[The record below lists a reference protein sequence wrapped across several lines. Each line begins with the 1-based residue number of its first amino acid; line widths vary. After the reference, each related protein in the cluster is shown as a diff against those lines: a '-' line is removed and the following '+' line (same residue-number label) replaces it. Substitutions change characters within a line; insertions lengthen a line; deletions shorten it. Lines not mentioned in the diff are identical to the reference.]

1 MDDLSKNTELIIT
14 KHLSGNNSNLVSSEI
29 F

>member
-14 KHLSGNNSNLVSSEI
+14 EHLSSNNSNLVSSEI

>member
-1 MDDLSKNTELIIT
+1 MYNPQKPAELIIT
-14 KHLSGNNSNLVSSEI
+14 EHLSRNISILVPSKK